1 MKTNNIKK
9 EKRIRLK
16 RKIRSIINGTATT
29 PRLSVFKSN
38 VHIYAQII
46 NDVTGKTLASSSD
59 LTIKKTDSKIAK
71 STYREKA
78 INVGNDIAKKAIA
91 MGINSVVFDRNGY
104 KYTGHIAALADA
116 ARESGLKF

>member
-1 MKTNNIKK
+1 MKTTNIKK

>member
-1 MKTNNIKK
+1 MKTTNIKK

-46 NDVTGKTLASSSD
+46 DDVTGKTLASSSD